1 MIIPNPSQ
9 IEHRSF
15 GGIDCL
21 TLLISSFAFD
31 GIGLKGS
38 DEVSGMDFGGRPVC
52 GLE

>member
-1 MIIPNPSQ
+1 
-9 IEHRSF
+9 
-15 GGIDCL
+15 
-21 TLLISSFAFD
+21 LLISSFTFD